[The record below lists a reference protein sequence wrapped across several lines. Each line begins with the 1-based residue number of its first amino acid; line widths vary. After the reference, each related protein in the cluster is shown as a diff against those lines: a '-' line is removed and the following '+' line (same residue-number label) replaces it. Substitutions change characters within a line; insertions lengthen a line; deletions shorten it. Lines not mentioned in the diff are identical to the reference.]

1 MVIYLDV
8 LIIENAIVNT
18 FLLYITSQT
27 LMKKV
32 KFRYLFIAGT
42 IGGLYICTLIFP
54 KIRFLSGFAFKII
67 AAEIMIYITFRSK
80 NILFNIKALAILI
93 IYSMTLAGICMF
105 LDFSQSQFTFFDFNF
120 KNISY
125 RYLIIGIMILYM
137 LIFRIITFVKD
148 RKDIYNLIYSVEIG
162 VDNTKK
168 FVKAFLD
175 TGNELREP
183 VTNLPVMII
192 ERNSLDN
199 IVVDDRYKY
208 YIKYKVVNGKVG
220 NLEAFK
226 PSYVK
231 IYVGNKIKNKD
242 MIIALSDNKLSEYN
256 DYTALLPR
264 GCIWMEGFY
273 EAIISID
280 K

>member
-1 MVIYLDV
+1 MYV
-8 LIIENAIVNT
+8 
-18 FLLYITSQT
+18 S
-27 LMKKV
+27 
-32 KFRYLFIAGT
+32 
-42 IGGLYICTLIFP
+42 
-54 KIRFLSGFAFKII
+54 RFFTVT
-67 AAEIMIYITFRSK
+67 IYI
-80 NILFNIKALAILI
+80 
-93 IYSMTLAGICMF
+93 
-105 LDFSQSQFTFFDFNF
+105 FDFNF

-208 YIKYKVVNGKVG
+208 YIKYKVVNGKIG
-220 NLEAFK
+220 NLEL
-226 PSYVK
+226 
-231 IYVGNKIKNKD
+231 
-242 MIIALSDNKLSEYN
+242 LSH
-256 DYTALLPR
+256 P
-264 GCIWMEGFY
+264 M
-273 EAIISID
+273 
-280 K
+280 